1 MEVSKYGNEIKHEK
15 DNMYF
20 QFAKFSKRKIV
31 KNLISIK
38 KLNHHEFEE

>member
-1 MEVSKYGNEIKHEK
+1 
-15 DNMYF
+15 MYF

-31 KNLISIK
+31 KNLTSIK